1 MLILLIIVL
10 LLALSVFL
18 YLKSP
23 IFGKTPSG
31 ERLELLKRSRN
42 FNDGKF
48 RNFSVTPELA
58 EGYNMAGLM
67 YAHFFKKATRRYPS
81 GTIPSAKTDLLNLP
95 PGSNVLVW
103 FGHSS
108 YFIQIDRKRILVD
121 PVLSGNA
128 SPIRGT
134 NRSFKG
140 TDIYSLSDLPDI
152 DFLFIT
158 HDHYDHVDY
167 PTLVGLRSRITKVIC
182 GLGVGAHF
190 ESWGYEADCIE
201 EKDWYEKT
209 DLGDGIIVY
218 TEPAR
223 HFSGRGFSRNNT
235 LWLSYVLQT
244 PSKRL
249 YLGGDSGYD
258 SHFGDIGKKYGPID
272 LAILDNGQYN
282 AAWPYIHMHPEE
294 VLKAAKD
301 LKANRIFPVHS
312 SKFVM
317 ANHPWD
323 EPLRKITELNK
334 EYNIPLVTP
343 IIGEPVNLDDVN
355 QPFTEWWTGIN

>member
-1 MLILLIIVL
+1 MLILLIIIL
-10 LLALSVFL
+10 FLALSVFL

-42 FNDGKF
+42 FNNGKF

-67 YAHFFKKATRRYPS
+67 YAHFLKRAPRRYPS

-95 PGSNVLVW
+95 RESNVLVW

-167 PTLVGLRSRITKVIC
+167 PTLVGLRNRITKVIC
-182 GLGVGAHF
+182 GLGVGAHL
-190 ESWGYEADCIE
+190 ESWGYKADCIE
-201 EKDWYEKT
+201 EKD
-209 DLGDGIIVY
+209 
-218 TEPAR
+218 
-223 HFSGRGFSRNNT
+223 
-235 LWLSYVLQT
+235 
-244 PSKRL
+244 
-249 YLGGDSGYD
+249 
-258 SHFGDIGKKYGPID
+258 
-272 LAILDNGQYN
+272 
-282 AAWPYIHMHPEE
+282 
-294 VLKAAKD
+294 
-301 LKANRIFPVHS
+301 
-312 SKFVM
+312 
-317 ANHPWD
+317 
-323 EPLRKITELNK
+323 
-334 EYNIPLVTP
+334 
-343 IIGEPVNLDDVN
+343 
-355 QPFTEWWTGIN
+355 